1 MEPSNLD
8 IYFEGVTYV
17 EGNTDV
23 TNAKKQVLE
32 RLLKIPENRQNGV
45 LQPGDFDLLRL
56 VYQKPLWD
64 MGKDLAQKLME
75 GSNQTGFMNPDV
87 TLGTSEL
94 IELTALIQKK
104 NDPSYAIRFSPLKLR
119 QIETDMERQRIR
131 AIKVTAVKCRQLGQK
146 MPDNITFKFILVGK
160 SVVRSSKRLFAFDPD
175 MKRGKNKEESPVGVT
190 FGTYAHGTKSTA
202 HPNDPGWNVL
212 EKEALERIS
221 DTPST
226 PGGSQESL
234 LTTLMNDNHYAYSP
248 EERGTHSQFIKLSRL
263 RPGIFSDFLLRVTFS
278 PAGSKVEFK
287 QISVEIELET
297 ADTDH
302 TSVFVSVDNN
312 LDLEIPITASIS
324 DHSGRDGGFRHYVGL
339 YDEVQIKPGRFMSSR
354 RNRPSR
360 QARQ

>member
-1 MEPSNLD
+1 M
-8 IYFEGVTYV
+8 
-17 EGNTDV
+17 

-160 SVVRSSKRLFAFDPD
+160 SVVRSGKRLFAFDPD
-175 MKRGKNKEESPVGVT
+175 MKRGKNKEDPCRCDLRDLCPRNEIDRAPQRSGMECLGEGGPRANKR
-190 FGTYAHGTKSTA
+190 YAF
-202 HPNDPGWNVL
+202 
-212 EKEALERIS
+212 
-221 DTPST
+221 
-226 PGGSQESL
+226 
-234 LTTLMNDNHYAYSP
+234 Y
-248 EERGTHSQFIKLSRL
+248 
-263 RPGIFSDFLLRVTFS
+263 
-278 PAGSKVEFK
+278 
-287 QISVEIELET
+287 
-297 ADTDH
+297 
-302 TSVFVSVDNN
+302 
-312 LDLEIPITASIS
+312 
-324 DHSGRDGGFRHYVGL
+324 
-339 YDEVQIKPGRFMSSR
+339 SR
-354 RNRPSR
+354 RVPGEPANDFDE
-360 QARQ
+360 